1 MYIDFGD
8 MTPQQVYITMTQTV
22 IPRPIAW
29 VLSENPDGSL
39 NLAPYSYFNA
49 VSSDP
54 ALVMI
59 SAGVK
64 PDGGIKDTR
73 DNIRDRRDFVIH
85 ITSLDQLDNMNA
97 SSASFDPGV
106 SEVDQLGLSTVPIE
120 GSRLPRLADAR
131 VAFACSLYDI
141 HYIGE
146 GPQSLILGEVHGLFV
161 DDSAVA
167 EDAKGRRKILADK
180 INPVGRLGASE
191 YVSFGEL
198 LTRQRP
204 D

>member
-29 VLSENPDGSL
+29 VLSENADGSL

-106 SEVDQLGLSTVPIE
+106 SEVDQLAFDSADRGLPPAAACRCAGGLCLQPLRHPLYRGGPAVTHF
-120 GSRLPRLADAR
+120 GRGPRLVCGR
-131 VAFACSLYDI
+131 QRCSRRCQRSTKN
-141 HYIGE
+141 
-146 GPQSLILGEVHGLFV
+146 P
-161 DDSAVA
+161 
-167 EDAKGRRKILADK
+167 GRQDQPGRKI
-180 INPVGRLGASE
+180 GC
-191 YVSFGEL
+191 
-198 LTRQRP
+198 Q
-204 D
+204 